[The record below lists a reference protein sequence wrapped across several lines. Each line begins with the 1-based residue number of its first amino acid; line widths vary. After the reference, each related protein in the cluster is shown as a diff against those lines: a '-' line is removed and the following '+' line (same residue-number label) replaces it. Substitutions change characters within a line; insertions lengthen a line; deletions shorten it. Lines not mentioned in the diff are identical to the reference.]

1 MKIGVAA
8 DHRGKEVYANLLAWL
23 EQEGHEAVD
32 MDHYKAKACD
42 YPDVAYPVA
51 VAVANGGVDRG
62 VLICGTGIGMC
73 IAANKVK
80 GVRAAMVHDEIGADM
95 SRRHNDANILC
106 LSADMLGQRIINR
119 IVKTWLTTEF
129 EGGRHARRVSKIN
142 AIEQGLNPTQ
152 VTDAPDEADQLNETT
167 AASE

>member
-1 MKIGVAA
+1 MRIAIAA
-8 DHRGKEVYANLLAWL
+8 DHRGKDVHKQLVNAIT
-23 EQEGHEAVD
+23 QDGHDIVD
-32 MDHYKAKACD
+32 MPTCQHKACD
-42 YPDVAYPVA
+42 YPDIAYPISIA
-51 VAVANGGVDRG
+51 VAEKEIDRG

-80 GVRAAMVHDEIGADM
+80 GVRAALVHDEIGASI

-119 IVKTWLTTEF
+119 IVKTWLETDF

-142 AIEQGLNPTQ
+142 AIEQGADPITVAN
-152 VTDAPDEADQLNETT
+152 AEAAVD
-167 AASE
+167 